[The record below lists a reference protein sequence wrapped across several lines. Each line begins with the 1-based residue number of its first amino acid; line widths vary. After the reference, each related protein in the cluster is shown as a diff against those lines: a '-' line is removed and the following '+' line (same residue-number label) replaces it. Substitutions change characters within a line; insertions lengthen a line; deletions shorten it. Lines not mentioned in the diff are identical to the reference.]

1 MLKLVRRGFVQRKVR
16 VLLTAIAIALG
27 VALMAGT
34 YILTDTINRSFAEVF
49 ATAYANKAVV
59 VTEKETLGGSQAS
72 ALGEATLA
80 RVRAVPG
87 VAAASGSISSP
98 AALLTLAGKRLT
110 GGGAPGRVDALQP
123 PRFEAFTAAQ
133 GHLPRGGGEVA
144 IDQASAAR
152 NHLKLGEQ
160 IVIAGR
166 SPARR
171 YTISGIAK
179 FAGSESFGGT
189 TVALLIPRQ
198 AQYVAGEPGVY
209 DSINVAAESNP
220 AHPIA
225 PEQLAARVRAALPAT
240 LKVRTGAQE
249 AANQTSNLEEELG
262 FLRTFLL
269 IFAYVALVV
278 GAFIIFN
285 TCSITVAQRTREF
298 GLLRTLGASRGQIMR
313 TVIEEGLL
321 LGVVGA
327 VIGLLGGIALAPA
340 LDGLFRAFGADL
352 PDNGTVLEARTV
364 IVSLGVGIVV
374 TVLAGFFPALRATRV
389 PPIAA
394 MREGVEIPPRTALT
408 RGRHAVPI
416 LLALI
421 ALRLVAA
428 IAQGEGG
435 GTIAIVAAIGVVLLF
450 VRLRR
455 RSRGRRYRL
464 TRGLA
469 RGLGALV
476 AWRGVTGHLAR
487 ENSVR
492 QPGRT
497 LVTALALTVGL
508 GLVAFIS
515 VLAAGTNATIDRA
528 VSRSFAGN
536 LIVQNTQS
544 GQGLPAAVAP
554 ALRRVPGV
562 GTVTA
567 IAFTKGRVRDL
578 AQPGAPVIDE
588 ETRVTAVEPASFARM
603 YKIEW
608 EHGSAASLAALGRA
622 GAIVSEKFAS
632 AHHLRI
638 GQRLSVLTPS
648 SRRVTLTIAGVV
660 KEEVI
665 GLLSNLTISRSLA
678 RAAFGQREDG
688 VSFVAYAPGANGA
701 AVNGAIDA
709 LLRRSYPQTHAQS
722 AAQYTHEQS
731 SKVNQFLLLVYVL
744 LALSVVVSLFGI
756 VNTLV
761 LSIYERTHELGMMR
775 AIGTSRRQIR
785 QMIRYESLITAMI
798 GGVLGLAI
806 GVVGAILVTTFA
818 LSGSGYV
825 LSIPVLTL
833 VILLILAALAGLLAA
848 QAARAASRPPGR
860 AQRARER
867 VAGWWKPTPHAASAL
882 PVHVPAGRTVHAL
895 CGSRPHMCGLA
906 LGACAEGTAPYTG
919 FTRSEAPP
927 CPSPITRAAHRRRR
941 SPRVRRTSPG
951 SHAIGSV
958 KIGPAW
964 TKV

>member
-1 MLKLVRRGFVQRKVR
+1 MRKLVLRGFVQRKLR
-16 VLLTAIAIALG
+16 VLLTAVAIALG

-34 YILTDTINRSFAEVF
+34 YILTDTINRAFAEVF
-49 ATAYANKAVV
+49 ASAYANKAVV
-59 VTEKETLGGSQAS
+59 VTEKETLGGSEAS
-72 ALGEATLA
+72 ALNGATLA
-80 RVRAVPG
+80 RVGAVPG
-87 VAAASGSISSP
+87 VAAASGSISSQ
-98 AALLTLAGKRLT
+98 AALLTTSGKRLT
-110 GGGAPGRVDALQP
+110 SGGAPGRVDALQP
-123 PRFEAFTAAQ
+123 PRFEAFTATQ
-133 GHLPRGGGEVA
+133 GHLPHAADEVA
-144 IDQASAAR
+144 IDQASAKR
-152 NHLKLGEQ
+152 NHLRLGQQ

-171 YTISGIAK
+171 YTIAGIAK

-189 TVALLIPRQ
+189 TVALLVPSQ
-198 AQYVAGEPGVY
+198 AQYVAGEPGAY
-209 DSINVAAESNP
+209 DSINVAASP
-220 AHPIA
+220 GIA
-225 PEQLAARVRAALPAT
+225 PEELAARVRAALPAT
-240 LKVRTGAQE
+240 LKVRTGAEE
-249 AANQTSNLEEELG
+249 AANQTSELEEKLG

-285 TCSITVAQRTREF
+285 TISITVAQRTREL
-298 GLLRTLGASRGQIMR
+298 GLLRTLGATRGQLMR
-313 TVIEEGLL
+313 AVVEEGLL

-327 VIGLLGGIALAPA
+327 AIGLFGGIGLAPA
-340 LDGLFRAFGADL
+340 LDGLFKAFGADL

-374 TVLAGFFPALRATRV
+374 TVLAGLFPALRATRV

-394 MREGVEIPPRTALT
+394 MREGVQIPPRPLPTRRTLVVRFVVGLVVIFAL
-408 RGRHAVPI
+408 G
-416 LLALI
+416 ALSGGHVVFPV
-421 ALRLVAA
+421 LA
-428 IAQGEGG
+428 IAWCLRAGRLW
-435 GTIAIVAAIGVVLLF
+435 A
-450 VRLRR
+450 RLRR
-455 RSRGRRYRL
+455 EGERPPRHYRVVPA
-464 TRGLA
+464 LA
-469 RGLGALV
+469 GGIGWLV
-476 AWRGVTGHLAR
+476 SWRGITARLAR

-536 LIVQNTQS
+536 LIVQNSES

-554 ALRRVPGV
+554 ALRTIHGV

-567 IAFTKGRVRDL
+567 IAFTQGRVRDL

-588 ETRVTAVEPASFARM
+588 ESRVTAIEPESFGRM

-608 EHGSAASLAALGRA
+608 AHGSAATLASLGQ
-622 GAIVSEKFAS
+622 GGTIVSEKFAS
-632 AHHLRI
+632 AHHLRV

-648 SRRVTLTIAGVV
+648 RHRVTLTIAGVV

-665 GLLSNLTISRSLA
+665 SLLSNLTVSRSLA

-688 VSFVAYAPGANGA
+688 VNFVAYAPGADGA
-701 AVNGAIDA
+701 TVNRAIDT
-709 LLRRSYPQTHAQS
+709 LLRHSFPQTHAQT
-722 AAQYTHEQS
+722 AAQYTNEQN
-731 SKVNQFLLLVYVL
+731 SKVNKLLLLVYVL

-761 LSIYERTHELGMMR
+761 LSIYERTRELGMMR

-785 QMIRYESLITAMI
+785 QLIRYESLITALI
-798 GGVLGLAI
+798 GGILGLVL

-833 VILLILAALAGLLAA
+833 IVLLIAAALAGLLAA
-848 QAARAASRPPGR
+848 QAPARRAARID
-860 AQRARER
+860 
-867 VAGWWKPTPHAASAL
+867 VLSAL
-882 PVHVPAGRTVHAL
+882 A
-895 CGSRPHMCGLA
+895 
-906 LGACAEGTAPYTG
+906 
-919 FTRSEAPP
+919 SE
-927 CPSPITRAAHRRRR
+927 
-941 SPRVRRTSPG
+941 
-951 SHAIGSV
+951 
-958 KIGPAW
+958 
-964 TKV
+964 